1 MGLVPYTL
9 ILIKNMVRG
18 EKTIEVKGKNC
29 ECSKCKLTIETRKK
43 VYKKTWLRFGFFI
56 KIFIAIGLWYVWYL
70 TADQISKIKP
80 LKSFDPFQIL
90 GVEPDATTADIKRAY
105 RKLSLLKHPDKN
117 PDDPLAVTE
126 FIQITKAYTVT
137 IYNLTNSIGFD

>member
-1 MGLVPYTL
+1 VHSKTWMRPGFYVKCGLVL
-9 ILIKNMVRG
+9 
-18 EKTIEVKGKNC
+18 
-29 ECSKCKLTIETRKK
+29 
-43 VYKKTWLRFGFFI
+43 FFW
-56 KIFIAIGLWYVWYL
+56 FVWYL

-90 GVEPDATTADIKRAY
+90 GVDPGAEMKDIKKAY
-105 RKLSLLKHPDKN
+105 RRLSLIKHPDKN

-137 IYNLTNSIGFD
+137 YFRIS